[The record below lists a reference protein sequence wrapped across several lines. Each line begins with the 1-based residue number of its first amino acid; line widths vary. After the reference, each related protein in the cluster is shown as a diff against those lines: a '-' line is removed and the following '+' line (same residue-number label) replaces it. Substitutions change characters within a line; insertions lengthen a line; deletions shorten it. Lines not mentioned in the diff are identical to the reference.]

1 MHKRISPHG
10 DADHLGDSLN
20 LLENFKVK
28 KIILNNGEINTYEK
42 KLQKYK
48 NKITKEY
55 NSKINIKFLNTKIY
69 DN

>member
-1 MHKRISPHG
+1 MHKRISLYG

-28 KIILNNGEINTYEK
+28 KIILNNGEINTYEE

-48 NKITKEY
+48 N
-55 NSKINIKFLNTKIY
+55 N
-69 DN
+69 

>member
-1 MHKRISPHG
+1 MHSTHYSQNSVILFVFIRLTFWQSPHG

-42 KLQKYK
+42 KLQEYK
-48 NKITKEY
+48 N
-55 NSKINIKFLNTKIY
+55 N
-69 DN
+69 